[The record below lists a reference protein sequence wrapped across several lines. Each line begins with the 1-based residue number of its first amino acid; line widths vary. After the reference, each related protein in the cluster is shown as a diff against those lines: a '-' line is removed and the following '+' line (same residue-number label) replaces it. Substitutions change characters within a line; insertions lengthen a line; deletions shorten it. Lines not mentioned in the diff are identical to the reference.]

1 MKDIEIIAIEI
12 TVFVVFIILFTL
24 LYKNQDR
31 DLDINEALYI
41 AVGFQTF
48 NGTNIGDGNKKLRG
62 LITFQMIL
70 SYIFITIV
78 MYTLIKT

>member
-12 TVFVVFIILFTL
+12 TVFVVFIILFTF

-48 NGTNIGDGNKKLRG
+48 NGTTIGDGNKKLRG